1 MLMSSIN
8 EIIDRYKS
16 DKELYGLLKRYY
28 ISFLTPNSKK
38 EEALSNVKKTLVDY
52 YLKKYKYV
60 NYMDDNLHNTLL
72 LNISDILD
80 YNLKAQVRDGKFKI
94 YPVKESE
101 EKKKKTYE
109 MIMKKMVDYQIEKD
123 CSFDDVIRS
132 FIEATSIELNDI
144 KSRLIKGDME
154 PYYGNAYFLIE
165 RSKYIIEC
173 VKAIPGVSLD
183 LNDIY
188 SLMTMYE
195 DKYYSGVDEYERD
208 NDFIAPNYQ
217 FYEDYDKIEGLY
229 KELTQ
234 LEDRLAPVVADYWK
248 KYLTD
253 PSLNEDEYRY
263 VMHSF
268 SAGMVDPAEMRK
280 ACCSLHTNKID
291 NYMYG
296 TSGLIY
302 DIDAESL
309 GTMCTDDA
317 GSWLINKEK
326 FIEDRM
332 PGRWQLP
339 DTHQET
345 VFYENPRISKIIMP
359 EVFER
364 ECEEQIRTN
373 EGWHYSEIYLNGN
386 AKALGVFYT
395 DDCPNIEEVQR
406 YATKYNLPLV
416 HVPVQR
422 ERKSKTAKSA

>member
-1 MLMSSIN
+1 MLMSSVN
-8 EIIDRYKS
+8 EIIDRYKN
-16 DKELYGLLKRYY
+16 DKELYGLLRRYY
-28 ISFLTPNSKK
+28 VSFLTPNSKK
-38 EEALSNVKKTLVDY
+38 EEALSNVKKTLVAY

-60 NYMDDNLHNTLL
+60 EYMNDDIHNPLL
-72 LNISDILD
+72 INIFDILD
-80 YNLKAQVRDGKFKI
+80 YSIKARLVDGKWKV
-94 YPVKESE
+94 YPVKESAE
-101 EKKKKTYE
+101 NKKRAYE
-109 MIMKKMVDYQIEKD
+109 SLMEKMVDYQIENNIPIEQ
-123 CSFDDVIRS
+123 VIKAYTN
-132 FIEATSIELNDI
+132 ATAEELNEI
-144 KSRLIKGDME
+144 RNRLLKEEME

-165 RSKYIIEC
+165 RSKYVIEC
-173 VKAIPGVSLD
+173 AKAIPGVTLD
-183 LNDIY
+183 LDDVY

-195 DKYYSGVDEYERD
+195 EKYYSGVDEHERD
-208 NDFIAPNYQ
+208 NDFIAPSHQ
-217 FYEDYDKIEGLY
+217 FYVDYDRMEKYY
-229 KELTQ
+229 KELIK
-234 LEDRLAPVVADYWK
+234 LEDKLVPVVVDYWK

-253 PSLNEDEYRY
+253 PNLNEDEYRY

-268 SAGMVDPAEMRK
+268 SAGMVNPAEMRK
-280 ACCSLHTNKID
+280 ACCSLHTNRID

-309 GTMCTDDA
+309 GTMCTEDA
-317 GSWLINKEK
+317 GSWVINKEK

-345 VFYENPRISKIIMP
+345 VFYENPRISKLIMP

-395 DDCPNIEEVQR
+395 DDCPNIDEVQS
-406 YATKYNLPLV
+406 YAAKYNLPLV

-422 ERKSKTAKSA
+422 ERKSKIAKTA